1 MLPPTI
7 LLVDDHESIRVAIAD
22 FLEGSG
28 YQVVTASGVAE
39 ARSTFRARMPDAAL
53 LDYNLEDGD
62 ALQLL
67 AEMRALDPACA
78 IVILT
83 GQGSIDLAVRAM
95 QEGADHFL
103 TKPVELPTLRV
114 VLSRLLELK
123 RAQRTHEAATPRL
136 APGEADPFLGTHEA
150 IRLLADQAR
159 RVLDAEQPVLILGE
173 TGSGKG
179 VLARWI
185 HQNGPRSDEPIVDL
199 NCAGLNR
206 ELVEAELFGHT
217 KGAFTGAVNA
227 KRGLFEVAHRGTVF
241 LDEIGDLD
249 TPVQPKLL
257 KVLEER
263 KFRRVGDVEDRT
275 VDVRLLAAT
284 SLDLGQLVR
293 DGKFRSDL
301 YFRVSTLVL
310 TVPPLRDRPD
320 DLPLLARRLLASI
333 APGRGRREVAL
344 TDDAIRALQRY
355 PWPGNIRELR
365 NVLERAMLLTDR
377 VELRAKDLHF
387 DPAGL
392 NSATPSGGRSIESLA
407 GVMPLAEAERMLIK
421 RAMEMTDG
429 KVAEAARIL
438 GIPRST
444 LYQKLKA
451 KGTPPSSS

>member
-1 MLPPTI
+1 
-7 LLVDDHESIRVAIAD
+7 
-22 FLEGSG
+22 
-28 YQVVTASGVAE
+28 
-39 ARSTFRARMPDAAL
+39 MPDAAL
-53 LDYNLEDGD
+53 LDYNLADGD

-114 VLSRLLELK
+114 VLARLLELK
-123 RAQRTHEAATPRL
+123 RAQRTHEAAAPRL
-136 APGEADPFLGTHEA
+136 DLGEADPFLGTHEA
-150 IRLLADQAR
+150 IRRLADQSR
-159 RVLDAEQPVLILGE
+159 RVLDADQPVLILGE

-185 HQNGPRSDEPIVDL
+185 HQNGPRKDEPIVDL

-275 VDVRLLAAT
+275 VDVRLIAAT

-310 TVPPLRDRPD
+310 TVPPLRERPD

-333 APGRGRREVAL
+333 APGRGRREVTL
-344 TDDAIRALQRY
+344 TDEAIKALQRY

-377 VELRAKDLHF
+377 GELRAKDLHF

-392 NSATPSGGRSIESLA
+392 NSPTPSGGKPIESLA
-407 GVMPLAEAERMLIK
+407 GVMPLAEAERLMIK
-421 RAMEMTDG
+421 RAMEMTGG
-429 KVAEAARIL
+429 KVAEAAVIL

-451 KGTPPSSS
+451 KGAPSSSS

>member
-1 MLPPTI
+1 
-7 LLVDDHESIRVAIAD
+7 
-22 FLEGSG
+22 
-28 YQVVTASGVAE
+28 
-39 ARSTFRARMPDAAL
+39 
-53 LDYNLEDGD
+53 
-62 ALQLL
+62 
-67 AEMRALDPACA
+67 
-78 IVILT
+78 
-83 GQGSIDLAVRAM
+83 M

-114 VLSRLLELK
+114 VLARLLELK
-123 RAQRTHEAATPRL
+123 RAQRTHEAAAPRQD
-136 APGEADPFLGTHEA
+136 PGAADPFLGTHEA
-150 IRLLADQAR
+150 IRRLADQSR
-159 RVLDAEQPVLILGE
+159 RVLDADQPVLILGE

-185 HQNGPRSDEPIVDL
+185 HQNGPRKVEPIVDL

-275 VDVRLLAAT
+275 VDVRLIAAT

-310 TVPPLRDRPD
+310 TVPPLRERPD
-320 DLPLLARRLLASI
+320 DLPLLAQRLLASI
-333 APGRGRREVAL
+333 APGRGRRAVTL
-344 TDDAIRALQRY
+344 TDEAIKALQRY

-365 NVLERAMLLTDR
+365 NVLERAILLTDR
-377 VELRAKDLHF
+377 GELRAKDLHF

-392 NSATPSGGRSIESLA
+392 NAPTPSGGKSIDSLA

-421 RAMEMTDG
+421 RAMEMTKG
-429 KVAEAARIL
+429 KVADAAVIL

-444 LYQKLKA
+444 LYQKLKV
-451 KGTPPSSS
+451 KGSPPSSS

>member
-1 MLPPTI
+1 MSAPTI

-22 FLEGSG
+22 FLEAHGF
-28 YQVVTASGVAE
+28 QVVTASGVEE
-39 ARSTFRARMPDAAL
+39 ARTTFRARMPDAAV
-53 LDYNLEDGD
+53 LDYNLGDGD

-67 AEMRALDPACA
+67 SEMRALDPACA

-95 QEGADHFL
+95 QGGADHFL
-103 TKPVELPTLRV
+103 TKPVELPALRAI
-114 VLSRLLELK
+114 LERLLEIR
-123 RAQRTHEAATPRL
+123 RAQRSHEASTPRL
-136 APGEADPFLGTHEA
+136 AHGAVDPFLGDHPA
-150 IRLLADQAR
+150 IRRLADQAR
-159 RVLDAEQPVLILGE
+159 RLLDTDQPVLLLGE

-179 VLARWI
+179 VLARWL
-185 HQNGPRSDEPIVDL
+185 HQHGPRGGEPMVDL
-199 NCAGLNR
+199 NCAGLSR

-249 TPVQPKLL
+249 APVQPKLL

-263 KFRRVGDVEDRT
+263 RFRRIGDVEDRT

-284 SLDLGQLVR
+284 SLDLGGLVR

-320 DLPLLARRLLASI
+320 DLPGLAQSLLEQIGPRRG
-333 APGRGRREVAL
+333 GRKVTLHPDALVAL
-344 TDDAIRALQRY
+344 RQY

-365 NVLERAMLLTDR
+365 NVLERAVLLSDR
-377 VELRAKDLHF
+377 SELHREDLHF
-387 DPAGL
+387 DPGGL
-392 NSATPSGGRSIESLA
+392 GAPPPAADPLTT
-407 GVMPLAEAERMLIK
+407 VTTLAEMERTMIT
-421 RAMEMTDG
+421 RAMEATGG
-429 KVAEAARIL
+429 KVAEASQLL

-444 LYQKLKA
+444 LYQKLKTF
-451 KGTPPSSS
+451 GIGQSRS